1 MVSIAY
7 VDPSTLVAIAFEEP
21 GASQA
26 GERLEFDAEVF
37 SRIEWILPDRPL
49 AIELARALEAGYLR
63 GADLWH
69 IATALYVA
77 PRAKEIGFITL
88 DVRNGK
94 SLQHSG
100 SRSEPAGRL
109 WIPARATAN
118 RRRSARSAAVP
129 LPAPRRAAPACAAP
143 VASQGIGGAWR
154 AMQGFGTDMH
164 LPAKLAHAV
173 DLTRNNGD
181 GTFSDRARTANDTGF
196 VRGAAYGDFDGDG
209 CLDLYLVNIGELEG
223 RPGVAWLF
231 RKNFAGGNHWL
242 IMRTVGTRSNLSTKP
257 GQLQVV

>member
-1 MVSIAY
+1 
-7 VDPSTLVAIAFEEP
+7 
-21 GASQA
+21 
-26 GERLEFDAEVF
+26 
-37 SRIEWILPDRPL
+37 
-49 AIELARALEAGYLR
+49 
-63 GADLWH
+63 
-69 IATALYVA
+69 
-77 PRAKEIGFITL
+77 
-88 DVRNGK
+88 
-94 SLQHSG
+94 
-100 SRSEPAGRL
+100 
-109 WIPARATAN
+109 
-118 RRRSARSAAVP
+118 
-129 LPAPRRAAPACAAP
+129 
-143 VASQGIGGAWR
+143 
-154 AMQGFGTDMH
+154 MH